1 MIDVALTTVT
11 PVAATPPIVT
21 PVAPEKPVPVIVTE
35 VPPEVEPAAGDT
47 KVTVGGPAT

>member
-1 MIDVALTTVT
+1 VIDVALTTVT

-47 KVTVGGPAT
+47 EVTVGGPAT